1 MPGMPALNQ
10 LKQRNLDLL
19 ARAGIAYRLVE
30 HEPVFDYPTAHA
42 VRQRFNLRGTE
53 SKSLFLDLRDGRHA
67 LLLTLE
73 GQRADWSQL
82 KYLLGRRPRIA
93 SDAELTQL
101 TACLPGCACPFGHAA
116 EIPLL
121 LDERV
126 LTVEH
131 LLYSPGPP
139 ELTLEIAGCD
149 LPQLLAVL
157 PNPLL
162 RLVRSD
168 GAGTR
173 DPLE

>member
-1 MPGMPALNQ
+1 MCELNR

-42 VRQRFNLRGTE
+42 ERQRDGLRGTE
-53 SKSLFLDLRDGRHA
+53 SKSLFLDLRDGRHG

-73 GQRADWSQL
+73 GQRADWTQL
-82 KYLLGRRPRIA
+82 KNLLGRRPRIA
-93 SDAELTQL
+93 SDEELTRL
-101 TACLPGCACPFGHAA
+101 TSCLPGCACPFGHAA

-126 LTVEH
+126 LAVEH

-139 ELTLEIAGCD
+139 ELTLEIAGRD
-149 LPQLLAVL
+149 LPQLLCVL

-162 RLVRSD
+162 RLAPDV
-168 GAGTR
+168 GAGNA